1 MSKFN
6 EIVEQL
12 SPIKGR
18 IIGTIFGLFVGI
30 MILKY
35 GFFRALV
42 VAAFISLG
50 YYLGRRMDRRE
61 TLPDLWE
68 RLWRNRDGR

>member
-6 EIVEQL
+6 EFLEQCA
-12 SPIKGR
+12 PFKGR

-30 MILKY
+30 MILRY
-35 GFFRALV
+35 GFFRAMV
-42 VAAFISLG
+42 VAVFISLG
-50 YYLGRRMDRRE
+50 YYLGRKMDRRE